1 MDTPPL
7 PLATGTTRRQIA
19 AGLCL
24 LLCLAGLA
32 GCAELIVSRAV
43 PWGQHVELTV
53 WTSFVA
59 PLPLEEAM
67 VRTAAVSATEP
78 PLAERIAGWLG
89 LLARWACQVEVTVRT
104 DQAAVII
111 EDRRQLVTRLPQPVQ
126 IHGTAA
132 SLIIESLGDAG
143 AVQVRVGRGESLAM
157 AAGMTTD
164 IALAPAPGGDGW
176 VSLGGEWR
184 AIVESRLSDGLP
196 VGRLTITNLGLRSA
210 GQGR

>member
-1 MDTPPL
+1 MNTPPL
-7 PLATGTTRRQIA
+7 SPATGTTRRQIA

-53 WTSFVA
+53 WTSLVV

-67 VRTAAVSATEP
+67 IRTAVASTTEL

-104 DQAAVII
+104 DQAAVIV
-111 EDRRQLVTRLPQPVQ
+111 EDRRQLVTRLPQPVLL
-126 IHGTAA
+126 HGDAT
-132 SLIIESLGDAG
+132 SLTIESLGDAG
-143 AVQVRVGRGESLAM
+143 AVQVRVGRGETLAI
-157 AAGMTTD
+157 AAGMTAD
-164 IALAPAPGGDGW
+164 IALAPAPSGDGW

-184 AIVESRLSDGLP
+184 AIVEDRLIAGLP
-196 VGRLTITNLGLRSA
+196 VGRLTIINLGLRPA